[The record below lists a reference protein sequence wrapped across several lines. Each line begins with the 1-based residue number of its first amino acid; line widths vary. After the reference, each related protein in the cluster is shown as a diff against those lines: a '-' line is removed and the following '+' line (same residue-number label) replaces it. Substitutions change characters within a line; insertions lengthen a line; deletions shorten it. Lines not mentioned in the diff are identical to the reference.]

1 MRMKNLYLE
10 YYEMISDKIENG
22 NKARNDFEIKK
33 FLNKAPKKPFKL
45 YNQTGRVT
53 YITPQTMM
61 PIIIQH
67 YERAFNNLIADQSLH
82 F

>member
-22 NKARNDFEIKK
+22 NRGRNDFEIPK

-45 YNQTGRVT
+45 YNQTSRV
-53 YITPQTMM
+53 
-61 PIIIQH
+61 
-67 YERAFNNLIADQSLH
+67 E
-82 F
+82 